1 MVQVTWTQLV
11 VDDLKDIY
19 DYISRDS
26 IKYAKIQVIRI
37 KTRTKILKALPFS
50 GKMVP
55 EYNDER
61 FREIIEGS
69 YRIIYKIVDDSMV
82 DILTI
87 HHSARDLSK
96 REIK

>member
-1 MVQVTWTQLV
+1 MVQIKWTRLA

-19 DYISRDS
+19 DYIAKDS

-37 KTRTKILKALPFS
+37 KTRTKILKTLPFS

-61 FREIIEGS
+61 FRELIEGN

-87 HHSARDLSK
+87 HHSARDLQG
-96 REIK
+96 RDIK